1 MSWLFKFVLQRAL
14 AKGSGRFAGLAVVLG
29 LLRFVQKISG
39 TGERSLYKHEL
50 RPGDVVIVREN
61 KR

>member
-1 MSWLFKFVLQRAL
+1 MSWLFRVATQRAL

-29 LLRFVQKISG
+29 LLRFLQRVSG
-39 TGERSLYKHEL
+39 TGARTLYKHEL
-50 RPGDVVIVREN
+50 RPGDVVVVREN